1 MNDHF
6 KTICELLNGKSSL
19 NSVADKTVTWTGN
32 IYYYVFDQQK
42 VKTLMSMKSILPI
55 DKLNNPGQNAEY
67 AKRATTNNLPGVSEE
82 NREYDNAKIYWKFIY
97 DKFYKPVVKKPYRNY
112 GIYLTPL
119 DLFKFDSG
127 MHFRLKIPYD
137 SIKKFIKNRDVVIA
151 VGSKVKLITDIQDIV
166 NVLSVYD
173 NYDTVETIWKSSK
186 LKFQRLP
193 QIIVFADAIP
203 ISISDAE
210 KRSGLVSE
218 AIVKELSPEERRKLK
233 DSHFGLPKQRKYPL
247 HDKQHVVLSVRGFY
261 KCPEEN
267 KPELA
272 VNILKAAKKFG
283 VNIGS
288 PEIHEY
294 AKKYKR

>member
-6 KTICELLNGKSSL
+6 KTICELLNGKTSL
-19 NSVADKTVTWTGN
+19 NSVADKTVAWAGN
-32 IYYYVFDQQK
+32 TYHYLFDTAK
-42 VKTLMSMKSILPI
+42 VKQLMGTKTILSA
-55 DKLNNPGQNAEY
+55 DKLNDPARNSDY
-67 AKRATTNNLPGVSEE
+67 AKRAKSRNLPGFSEE
-82 NREYDNAKIYWKFIY
+82 NSDFDNAKIYWKFVY
-97 DKFYKPVVKKPYRNY
+97 DKYYKPVIKKPYRNY

-119 DLFKFDSG
+119 DLFKFDSS
-127 MHFRLKIPYD
+127 MQYRVKLPYD
-137 SIKKFIKNRDVVIA
+137 SIKKFVKNRDVIIT
-151 VGSKVKLITDIQDIV
+151 VGSKVKILTDVQDIV
-166 NVLSVYD
+166 NVLSSY
-173 NYDTVETIWKSSK
+173 NSYEEVEKIWKSSK

-193 QIIVFADAIP
+193 QIIIFADSIP
-203 ISISDAE
+203 INLSDFE

-218 AIVKELSPEERRKLK
+218 SIVQELTPDQRRKLK
-233 DSHFGLPKQRKYPL
+233 DNQFGLPNQRKYPL
-247 HDKQHVVLSVRGFY
+247 HDKQHVILSARGFY